1 MNALVV
7 LVCVLVLLMSLA
19 FYVWSAKQLQ
29 QFKSE
34 IQSKMNNC
42 KVNSELIALNAGSVG
57 LGERFIK
64 MEKQVQQLL
73 STIDEMESQLQSTSP
88 YAYAIEL
95 VHRGSTADNIAEL
108 CHISQTEAEL
118 MVVMHRHTKAA

>member
-42 KVNSELIALNAGSVG
+42 KVNSELIGRSRCNS
-57 LGERFIK
+57 
-64 MEKQVQQLL
+64 
-73 STIDEMESQLQSTSP
+73 
-88 YAYAIEL
+88 Y
-95 VHRGSTADNIAEL
+95 
-108 CHISQTEAEL
+108 
-118 MVVMHRHTKAA
+118 